1 MNTISIN
8 TQLYEFAESYA
19 MENNVSISKLI
30 EDFLSGLLKN
40 NKKKSTKKPTGKYVM
55 KELSELSPIVQQ
67 LAGIAKSDDNDV
79 DDLNGVKAKEEYLEE
94 KYRV

>member
-1 MNTISIN
+1 
-8 TQLYEFAESYA
+8 
-19 MENNVSISKLI
+19 
-30 EDFLSGLLKN
+30 
-40 NKKKSTKKPTGKYVM
+40 M

-67 LAGIAKSDDNDV
+67 LAGIAKSDDNDL